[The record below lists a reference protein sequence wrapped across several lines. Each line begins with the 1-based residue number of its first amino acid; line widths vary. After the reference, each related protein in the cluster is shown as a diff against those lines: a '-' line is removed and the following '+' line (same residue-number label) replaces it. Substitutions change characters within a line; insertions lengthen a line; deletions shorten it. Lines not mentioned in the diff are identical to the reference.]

1 MPKVSQLRLC
11 VGTSWLAPVVA
22 TLMVLSSLSAAGQ
35 VVPSAAWS
43 PNILQQLRQIQRAA
57 LEDDY
62 AYQQTAHLTDNIG
75 PRLAG
80 SPQAAAAVEYVADEL
95 SKLGLEVSLEKVT
108 VPHWVR
114 GEEHAELVAYPGQVP
129 GTQQKIVVAALA
141 SLNNATSAEGVTA
154 EIVVVNSFD
163 ELTALPRE
171 KVAGKIVV
179 FNYPFDQRMAVAGFA
194 LAAYGDAVAYREK
207 GRAAAARQGAVAALV
222 RSAGGANFRLV
233 HTGETGYDPKL
244 PSIPAGCITAE
255 DAELMARLAA
265 QGPVRLHLVLTP
277 KMLPDLTSYNVIA
290 DLKGSEHPEQVVIV
304 SGHLDSW
311 DLGTGAIDDA
321 AGVAVAME
329 TAQLLKQL
337 HLQPKRTIRVV
348 AWMAEEV
355 GIFGGKAYAKQ
366 HADDIGKHFAAIET
380 DLGAGHPVGINV
392 AGDETVVNILQPVAD
407 VLQTSGA
414 GDVRLSDET
423 GADILPLTVA
433 GVPTFSPI
441 QDVRKYF
448 DYHHSAADTLDKIDP
463 RELRE
468 NAAVVSVLAY
478 ALATMNAEL
487 PRKPLPVPDW
497 LK

>member
-1 MPKVSQLRLC
+1 LEELMPKLHLLW
-11 VGTSWLAPVVA
+11 VGMFTLATA
-22 TLMVLSSLSAAGQ
+22 SAPAQ
-35 VVPSAAWS
+35 TKPAPPWN
-43 PNILQQLRQIQRAA
+43 PETLQQLRQLHQTA
-57 LEDDY
+57 LKDDY
-62 AYQQTAHLTDNIG
+62 AYQQAAHLTDNIG

-80 SPQAAAAVEYVADEL
+80 SAQAAAAVEYVGAEL
-95 SKLGLEVSLEKVT
+95 RKLGLEVTLEPVS
-108 VPHWVR
+108 VPNWVR
-114 GEEHAELVAYPGQVP
+114 GEEHAALVSYPGQAP
-129 GTQQKIVVAALA
+129 GTQQKIVVTALA
-141 SLNNATSAEGVTA
+141 SVDTATPAEGITA

-163 ELTALPRE
+163 ELAALPRE

-179 FNYPFDQRMAVAGFA
+179 FNEPFDHQMVAAGFG
-194 LAAYGDAVAYREK
+194 LAAYGQAVAYREG
-207 GRAAAARQGAVAALV
+207 GREAAAKKGAVASLV
-222 RSAGGANFRLV
+222 RSAGGAEFRLP

-244 PSIPAGCITAE
+244 PGIPAAAVTAE

-277 KMLPDLTSYNVIA
+277 KLLPDVMSYNVVA

-321 AGVAVAME
+321 AGVAVSME

-337 HLQPKRTIRVV
+337 HLQPKRTIRIV
-348 AWMAEEV
+348 AWMAEET

-366 HADDIGKHFAAIET
+366 HANDAANHFAAIET

-392 AGDETVVNILQPVAD
+392 SGDETILKLLQPVAD
-407 VLQTSGA
+407 VLAASGA
-414 GDVRLSDET
+414 GILRVSDET
-423 GADILPLTVA
+423 GADIIPLSVA

-441 QDVRKYF
+441 QDERKYF

-468 NAAVVSVLAY
+468 NAAVVAVLAY
-478 ALATMNAEL
+478 ALAEMDAPL